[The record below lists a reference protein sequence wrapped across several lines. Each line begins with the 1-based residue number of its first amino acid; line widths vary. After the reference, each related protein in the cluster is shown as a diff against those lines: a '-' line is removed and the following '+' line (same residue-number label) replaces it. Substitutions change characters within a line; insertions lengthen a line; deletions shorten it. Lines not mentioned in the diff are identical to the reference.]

1 MGKYLKSSTEQVYVD
16 INTGE
21 EITTTTSKTFIE
33 KVESTEHF
41 FMTYIDFI
49 APWFNLKP
57 EIAKSILMWMC
68 QNAEFD
74 TGKVS
79 LTTQKRK
86 DLCEKLQIT
95 PQTLSNALTSLKK
108 SNLVHGKNGEFQINP
123 QIFWKGSQKSRD
135 ALLKDKVIKMTFGI
149 VDAEDIDNK
158 SIAIEQFENKKEN
171 F

>member
-1 MGKYLKSSTEQVYVD
+1 MA
-16 INTGE
+16 TGE
-21 EITTTTSKTFIE
+21 EISTNTSKTFIE

-57 EIAKSILMWMC
+57 EIAKNILMWMC

-86 DLCEKLQIT
+86 DLCKKFDIT

-108 SNLVHGKNGEFQINP
+108 SHLVHGENGEFQINP
-123 QIFWKGSQKSRD
+123 QVFWKGSQKSREE
-135 ALLKDKVIKMTFGI
+135 LLKNKKIIMTFGLEDI
-149 VDAEDIDNK
+149 EEDDDRAVAVDA
-158 SIAIEQFENKKEN
+158 FESAQE

>member
-1 MGKYLKSSTEQVYVD
+1 MSKKLKATTEKVYVD
-16 INTGE
+16 MATGE
-21 EITTTTSKTFIE
+21 EVTTNTSKTFIE

-57 EIAKSILMWMC
+57 EIAKNILMWMC

-86 DLCEKLQIT
+86 DLCKKFDIT

-108 SNLVHGKNGEFQINP
+108 SHLVHGENGEFQINP
-123 QIFWKGSQKSRD
+123 QVF
-135 ALLKDKVIKMTFGI
+135 
-149 VDAEDIDNK
+149 
-158 SIAIEQFENKKEN
+158 
-171 F
+171 